1 MVTRSYQSRQD
12 GFHHTRNK
20 ATQLTFHEQM
30 ERGKYASMLRLNLL
44 TVCFN
49 AFHKAFIVKV
59 VWYLKLVLE
68 VFGTLTL
75 KYLILFNTLTV

>member
-20 ATQLTFHEQM
+20 APQLIFHEKM

-44 TVCFN
+44 TVCSN
-49 AFHKAFIVKV
+49 AFHKAFIVKIV
-59 VWYLKLVLE
+59 
-68 VFGTLTL
+68 
-75 KYLILFNTLTV
+75 